1 MKVAL
6 IGATGF
12 VGSAVLK
19 ELLQRGHEVVALVR
33 DPARLAA
40 QPHLH
45 AVQAD
50 VLDAAAVQR
59 AVAGADAVVSAYN
72 AGWGNPD
79 IYEDFMRGSRAIVA
93 GTKAAGVKRYLVVG
107 GAGSLYIAPGRQ
119 LVDRPGPAPAHR
131 PRRATAPDRPA
142 ARQWPGAP
150 WRAGPGAAG

>member
-33 DPARLAA
+33 DPAKLAA
-40 QPHLH
+40 QPRLQ

-79 IYEDFMRGSRAIVA
+79 IYEDFMRGSRALVA
-93 GTKAAGVKRYLVVG
+93 GTKAGRSKSHPVG
-107 GAGSLYIAPGRQ
+107 GGA
-119 LVDRPGPAPAHR
+119 
-131 PRRATAPDRPA
+131 RRLLHA
-142 ARQWPGAP
+142 
-150 WRAGPGAAG
+150 

>member
-33 DPARLAA
+33 DPAKLAA
-40 QPHLH
+40 QPRLQ

-59 AVAGADAVVSAYN
+59 VRDWLEDLGWAVQAVTDSPITGGDGNVEFLL
-72 AGWGNPD
+72 WGK
-79 IYEDFMRGSRAIVA
+79 RA
-93 GTKAAGVKRYLVVG
+93 
-107 GAGSLYIAPGRQ
+107 SSS
-119 LVDRPGPAPAHR
+119 
-131 PRRATAPDRPA
+131 ATAR
-142 ARQWPGAP
+142 
-150 WRAGPGAAG
+150 

>member
-33 DPARLAA
+33 DPAKLAA
-40 QPHLH
+40 QPRLQ

-59 AVAGADAVVSAYN
+59 AVAG
-72 AGWGNPD
+72 
-79 IYEDFMRGSRAIVA
+79 
-93 GTKAAGVKRYLVVG
+93 G
-107 GAGSLYIAPGRQ
+107 GAGGSGVGRGAGGGRGEGSVGGGSFKKKKEQ
-119 LVDRPGPAPAHR
+119 ISGASWNECEHELKCANRPDCATGVHGACLALHYAYCLSCAW
-131 PRRATAPDRPA
+131 RRSC
-142 ARQWPGAP
+142 RQHPTHSVFSNI
-150 WRAGPGAAG
+150 

>member
-33 DPARLAA
+33 DPAKLAA
-40 QPHLH
+40 QPRLQ

-59 AVAGADAVVSAYN
+59 AVAGADAVGSGYN
-72 AGWGNPD
+72 AGWGNRS
-79 IYEDFMRGSRAIVA
+79 EERRVGEEGRSRG
-93 GTKAAGVKRYLVVG
+93 
-107 GAGSLYIAPGRQ
+107 
-119 LVDRPGPAPAHR
+119 
-131 PRRATAPDRPA
+131 APDHLKKKR
-142 ARQWPGAP
+142 R
-150 WRAGPGAAG
+150 

>member
-33 DPARLAA
+33 DPAKLAA
-40 QPHLH
+40 QPRLQ

-79 IYEDFMRGSRAIVA
+79 IYEDFMRGSRAILA
-93 GTKAAGVKRYLVVG
+93 GTKGAGIQRHPVGG
-107 GAGSLYIAPGRQ
+107 GAGRPHLPPRKQPGDTPA
-119 LVDRPGPAPAHR
+119 VPPPPKPAP
-131 PRRATAPDRPA
+131 
-142 ARQWPGAP
+142 
-150 WRAGPGAAG
+150 

>member
-33 DPARLAA
+33 DPAKLAA
-40 QPHLH
+40 QPRLQ

-59 AVAGADAVVSAYN
+59 AVAGAGAVVSAYN
-72 AGWGNPD
+72 ARSEEHTTELPPPCNLVCRLLL
-79 IYEDFMRGSRAIVA
+79 EKKK
-93 GTKAAGVKRYLVVG
+93 TKLHMSSSYRTL
-107 GAGSLYIAPGRQ
+107 
-119 LVDRPGPAPAHR
+119 
-131 PRRATAPDRPA
+131 
-142 ARQWPGAP
+142 
-150 WRAGPGAAG
+150 

>member
-33 DPARLAA
+33 DPAKLAA
-40 QPHLH
+40 QPRLQ

-59 AVAGADAVVSAYN
+59 AVAGADAVVSPHN
-72 AGWGNPD
+72 AGWGKPR
-79 IYEDFMRGSRAIVA
+79 IYADFKRGSRALLA
-93 GTKAAGVKRYLVVG
+93 GTQAAG
-107 GAGSLYIAPGRQ
+107 
-119 LVDRPGPAPAHR
+119 RPGHL
-131 PRRATAPDRPA
+131 
-142 ARQWPGAP
+142 G
-150 WRAGPGAAG
+150 GGG

>member
-33 DPARLAA
+33 DPAKLAA
-40 QPHLH
+40 QPRLQ

-59 AVAGADAVVSAYN
+59 AVAGADAVVRAYH
-72 AGWGNPD
+72 AGWGDPHL
-79 IYEDFMRGSRAIVA
+79 YGGFMRGSRANEA
-93 GTKAAGVKRYLVVG
+93 GTH
-107 GAGSLYIAPGRQ
+107 AGSRKAL
-119 LVDRPGPAPAHR
+119 
-131 PRRATAPDRPA
+131 
-142 ARQWPGAP
+142 
-150 WRAGPGAAG
+150 

>member
-93 GTKAAGVKRYLVVG
+93 GTKAAGVKR
-107 GAGSLYIAPGRQ
+107 
-119 LVDRPGPAPAHR
+119 
-131 PRRATAPDRPA
+131 
-142 ARQWPGAP
+142 
-150 WRAGPGAAG
+150 